1 MHEKTKYNS
10 PIFIISLSVVCR
22 YILSPGQVYQRS
34 GIVFGPKLRVN
45 VDIFGHFKKWKT
57 RREIQCR
64 NEESDHEF
72 KRTSL
77 KCDFCKLVIPVPGHY
92 FASNLNHNDR
102 KDDILLL

>member
-1 MHEKTKYNS
+1 MQEKTKYNS

-34 GIVFGPKLRVN
+34 VIVFGPNEAACKLLQY
-45 VDIFGHFKKWKT
+45 FWWKKWKT
-57 RREIQCR
+57 RREMQCR

-92 FASNLNHNDR
+92 FASNLYHNDR
-102 KDDILLL
+102 KDDILL